1 MVPTK
6 NKKEHVDL
14 HFLQNAAD
22 IGDPADN
29 QLSIIRDI
37 PIADIEYT
45 LPFVTTVSQATLDLW
60 ATHMQTKTKK
70 DESEAQK

>member
-14 HFLQNAAD
+14 HFLQNGED
-22 IGDPADN
+22 IVDPEDK
-29 QLSIIRDI
+29 LLTILRDV
-37 PIADIEYT
+37 PIADIEYS
-45 LPFVTTVSQATLDLW
+45 LPFVTTVSQPTLDLW
-60 ATHMQTKTKK
+60 TTHMQTKTKK